1 MPFIHRH
8 MRCRWPPSPSVEDE
22 PVSLSRELHGL
33 FYLEGHSGFEGACA
47 RGAIDQL
54 PVLVTLN
61 NAPLPPLSQPTESIS
76 SDESSGP
83 PTPHPDATKEPVFR
97 SLGEPFPLT
106 ESLVG
111 SDKTH
116 LPSRRGSKKTTSRPR
131 RSSSQLSTSRYVD
144 YIPETYDEPDVV
156 KYFTHPKL
164 AKSKKI
170 GSASSSQV
178 SSREGSPVTTTRSA
192 TPSRSGSTRSTRSR
206 TLSSAEKRSTSTSS
220 HRSTRSTSSAVAP
233 NANQSSPRQE
243 KRRTQSK
250 LAEIPPPAPEIDD
263 VSEGQEKQRG
273 RVHAIRMEH
282 NVKSSSVPRSRKHIT
297 NSTVVPRA
305 SSGSP
310 SRSFALARTE
320 PPTNLSDDDDS
331 DASFATAPL
340 PASRP
345 LSVRRVSN
353 EAHSCQAS
361 PSSRSGSSHSK
372 SRKKRTSPERR
383 AEHEKALV
391 PVSRHSSPSQK
402 NTRSTSPRNVGPH
415 LMPCPRSVPVS
426 GYQDW
431 YTINGL
437 SHLNIC
443 PSCKK
448 QISTSK
454 FKSSLVPSIPK
465 SRGQEIRCSFSEPWA
480 RLAWLQTIKKGL
492 DDLTL
497 LYQVTQPFSTIS
509 PCPGRTTSNQYWY
522 RVVDTNTGMC
532 LPRFSA
538 CSTCARNIK
547 TLMPSLRE
555 TFKRSTT
562 KQEQVCDMTTDSPR
576 FIQYIDLLDAAENR
590 AEFSEDDESTNP
602 DISDFLAYARRKQLL
617 RDCRR
622 DRQTLSTWH
631 YMPELPEMTVCEDCY
646 DDVVWPMAR
655 ANKPIACSFNSSLRL
670 LPGKDRA
677 SRCRE
682 ASCQL
687 YSPRIRAKFRQ
698 AVMKNDMAYLEFVA
712 LRRFDA
718 EQEYH
723 SRREELL
730 EEEKTGY
737 DCGLELTE
745 ITEEWRRWE

>member
-1 MPFIHRH
+1 MSLIHRR

-22 PVSLSRELHGL
+22 AISLSRELHGR
-33 FYLEGHSGFEGACA
+33 FYLEGQPGFEGACA
-47 RGAIDQL
+47 RGTVNQL
-54 PVLVTLN
+54 PVLLDN
-61 NAPLPPLSQPTESIS
+61 EYPPPLSQPTDSIS
-76 SDESSGP
+76 SDESNGP
-83 PTPHPDATKEPVFR
+83 PTPQPDAKKEPVFR

-106 ESLVG
+106 ESLLS
-111 SDKTH
+111 SDKAH
-116 LPSRRGSKKTTSRPR
+116 LPSRRGSKKSTSRPRR

-144 YIPETYDEPDVV
+144 YIPESYDEPELVQ
-156 KYFTHPKL
+156 YLTPRHS
-164 AKSKKI
+164 KSKKI
-170 GSASSSQV
+170 GSPSSSRV
-178 SSREGSPVTTTRSA
+178 SSRERSPVTIARSM
-192 TPSRSGSTRSTRSR
+192 TPSRSGSTRSTRSH
-206 TLSSAEKRSTSTSS
+206 TLSSAEKRSPSTSS
-220 HRSTRSTSSAVAP
+220 HRSTRSTSSAVLP
-233 NANQSSPRQE
+233 TVSQGSPRQE
-243 KRRTQSK
+243 RRRTQSR
-250 LAEIPPPAPEIDD
+250 LSEIPPPAPEIDYWFD
-263 VSEGQEKQRG
+263 GQEKQRG
-273 RVHAIRMEH
+273 RVHALRNEH
-282 NVKSSSVPRSRKHIT
+282 NVKSSSVPR
-297 NSTVVPRA
+297 NSKYTVSSSGVSRA

-310 SRSFALARTE
+310 SRSLVLTRTKT
-320 PPTNLSDDDDS
+320 PSNPSDDSDS

-340 PASRP
+340 PSSRP
-345 LSVRRVSN
+345 LSVRRVSDKV
-353 EAHSCQAS
+353 HSSHAS
-361 PSSRSGSSHSK
+361 QTSRSGSCHSK
-372 SRKKRTSPERR
+372 SRKKRHSPERKS
-383 AEHEKALV
+383 EHEKALV
-391 PVSRHSSPSQK
+391 SVSRHSSPSHRHA
-402 NTRSTSPRNVGPH
+402 RSTSPRNVGPH

-426 GYQDW
+426 GHRDW
-431 YTINGL
+431 YTIDGL
-437 SHLNIC
+437 GHLNIC
-443 PSCKK
+443 PSCRK

-454 FKSSLVPSIPK
+454 FKNSLVPAIPK
-465 SRGQEIRCSFSEPWA
+465 SRGQEIRCSFSEPWT

-497 LYQVTQPFSTIS
+497 LYQVTQPFPTSS

-547 TLMPSLRE
+547 TLMPSLRD

-590 AEFSEDDESTNP
+590 AEFSEDDDPTNP
-602 DISDFLAYARRKQLL
+602 DISDFLAYARRKQVL

-622 DRQTLSTWH
+622 DRQTFSTWH

-646 DDVVWPMAR
+646 DDVVWPLAR
-655 ANKPIACSFNSSLRL
+655 ANQPIACRFNSSLRL

-712 LRRFDA
+712 LKRLEA

-723 SRREELL
+723 SRTEELL
-730 EEEKTGY
+730 EEEKMGY
-737 DCGLELTE
+737 DCGLELKE
-745 ITEEWRRWE
+745 ATEEWRRWE

>member
-1 MPFIHRH
+1 MPFIHRR

-22 PVSLSRELHGL
+22 AVSLSRELHGL
-33 FYLEGHSGFEGACA
+33 FYLEGQSGFEGACA

-54 PVLVTLN
+54 PVLVTLD
-61 NAPLPPLSQPTESIS
+61 NASPPPLSQPTESIS
-76 SDESSGP
+76 SDESNGP
-83 PTPHPDATKEPVFR
+83 PTPQPDAMKEPDFR
-97 SLGEPFPLT
+97 SLGEPFPMA
-106 ESLVG
+106 ESLM
-111 SDKTH
+111 SSEKPH
-116 LPSRRGSKKTTSRPR
+116 LPSRRSSKKATSRPR

-144 YIPETYDEPDVV
+144 YIPATYDEPEVV
-156 KYFTHPKL
+156 KYFSPKL
-164 AKSKKI
+164 SRSKKI
-170 GSASSSQV
+170 GSASPSRV
-178 SSREGSPVTTTRSA
+178 SSRERSPATTTGSA
-192 TPSRSGSTRSTRSR
+192 TPSRSGSTRSTRSH
-206 TLSSAEKRSTSTSS
+206 TLSSAEKRSPSTSS
-220 HRSTRSTSSAVAP
+220 HRSTRSTSSAVVPTAS
-233 NANQSSPRQE
+233 QSSPRHE
-243 KRRTQSK
+243 RRRTQSR

-263 VSEGQEKQRG
+263 MPESQEKQRG
-273 RVHAIRMEH
+273 RVHALRREH
-282 NVKSSSVPRSRKHIT
+282 NVKSSSVPRSSKHIT
-297 NSTVVPRA
+297 NNAVVSRT

-310 SRSFALARTE
+310 SRSLVLTRTRT
-320 PPTNLSDDDDS
+320 PSNPSDDSDS
-331 DASFATAPL
+331 DASYATAPVS
-340 PASRP
+340 ASRP
-345 LSVRRVSN
+345 VSVRRVST
-353 EAHSCQAS
+353 EAHSRHAS
-361 PSSRSGSSHSK
+361 PASRSGSCHSK
-372 SRKKRTSPERR
+372 SRKKRTSPERN

-391 PVSRHSSPSQK
+391 PVSRHSSPSQR
-402 NTRSTSPRNVGPH
+402 NTRSSSPRNVGPR
-415 LMPCPRSVPVS
+415 LLPCPRSVPVS
-426 GYQDW
+426 GYRDW
-431 YTINGL
+431 YTISGL

-443 PSCKK
+443 PSCRK
-448 QISTSK
+448 QMSTSK
-454 FKSSLVPSIPK
+454 FKDSLVPALPK

-497 LYQVTQPFSTIS
+497 LYQVTQPFPASN
-509 PCPGRTTSNQYWY
+509 PCPGRSVSSQYWY

-547 TLMPSLRE
+547 TLMPSLRD

-590 AEFSEDDESTNP
+590 AEFSEDDEESANP
-602 DISDFLAYARRKQLL
+602 DISEFLAYARRKQLL

-622 DRQTLSTWH
+622 DRQSLSTWH

-646 DDVVWPMAR
+646 DDVVWPLAR

-723 SRREELL
+723 ARREELL
-730 EEEKTGY
+730 EEEKMGY
-737 DCGLELTE
+737 DCDSELTE